1 MSIKQIKTLDGKITF
16 EYEYDGEQFT
26 IVKHEPA
33 NFEVFIDG
41 ISYSVEE
48 SLPNCFKAIDLYRK
62 ICDVFAEVL
71 YDDEDDDDEDT
82 CDAVPFGMD
91 ILMGESYRYS
101 EENRG
106 W

>member
-1 MSIKQIKTLDGKITF
+1 MSIKQIQTLAGKITF
-16 EYEYDGEQFT
+16 IYEEDGEAFT
-26 IVKHEPA
+26 IEKHDNT
-33 NFEVFIDG
+33 NFEIFIDG

-48 SLPNCFKAIDLYRK
+48 SLPNCFKAINLYRE
-62 ICDVFAEVL
+62 ICDVFADVL
-71 YDDEDDDDEDT
+71 DEDDDDED
-82 CDAVPFGMD
+82 VPFGMD